1 MSAIRYPRTRPHP
14 VLSRDPLPCGLAPEF
29 AHLPTERRRLDSQ
42 SSDKFGG
49 RHEVP
54 FTGGQLITEVVH
66 NGRQRF
72 GQLDFRTGRGFGY
85 RPFTDRLGDGRVI
98 QDRSGAG
105 TDDVAED
112 L

>member
-1 MSAIRYPRTRPHP
+1 MSATRYPRLAHP
-14 VLSRDPLPCGLAPEF
+14 VPSRDPLPCELAPEF
-29 AHLPTERRRLDSQ
+29 AHLPTERRRLDFQ
-42 SSDKFGG
+42 SGDKFGG
-49 RHEVP
+49 RREVP
-54 FTGGQLITEVVH
+54 FAGDQLITEVVH

-72 GQLDFRTGRGFGY
+72 GQLDFGTGRGFGH

-98 QDRSGAG
+98 QDRPRAG